1 MMYKKVAYCR
11 KKLRKVLEVSE
22 SFCNFAPKIIILI
35 QERTMKTV
43 NSNSQ
48 TVRQSHPVEVLTF
61 YNGTKYATVVTDG
74 NHTRS
79 FEYECQKD
87 HVSLKKGIAYLESNG
102 YEILNDYWV

>member
-1 MMYKKVAYCR
+1 MR
-11 KKLRKVLEVSE
+11 Q
-22 SFCNFAPKIIILI
+22 LI
-35 QERTMKTV
+35 V
-43 NSNSQ
+43 NSQ
-48 TVRQSHPVEVLTF
+48 QPLQSHPVEVLTF

>member
-1 MMYKKVAYCR
+1 
-11 KKLRKVLEVSE
+11 
-22 SFCNFAPKIIILI
+22 
-35 QERTMKTV
+35 MKQSTV
-43 NSNSQ
+43 NSQ
-48 TVRQSHPVEVLTF
+48 QPLQSHPVEVLTF

-87 HVSLKKGIAYLESNG
+87 HVSLKKGIAYLESIG